1 MNLYSKLVPAG
12 RLIVVDQSGFDDVYF
27 AAESAGALAVVVVSV
42 VGLLEVGGFGLVPVP
57 EPAILISAQ
66 VK

>member
-1 MNLYSKLVPAG
+1 MLKVTATLEAGVAQLV
-12 RLIVVDQSGFDDVYF
+12 
-27 AAESAGALAVVVVSV
+27 AEALGTAFVVVVGV

>member
-27 AAESAGALAVVVVSV
+27 AAESAGALAVFQLPSC
-42 VGLLEVGGFGLVPVP
+42 EM
-57 EPAILISAQ
+57 EPAILI
-66 VK
+66 V

>member
-1 MNLYSKLVPAG
+1 VVLLVLKVTATLEAG
-12 RLIVVDQSGFDDVYF
+12 VAQLV
-27 AAESAGALAVVVVSV
+27 AEALGTAFVVVVSV